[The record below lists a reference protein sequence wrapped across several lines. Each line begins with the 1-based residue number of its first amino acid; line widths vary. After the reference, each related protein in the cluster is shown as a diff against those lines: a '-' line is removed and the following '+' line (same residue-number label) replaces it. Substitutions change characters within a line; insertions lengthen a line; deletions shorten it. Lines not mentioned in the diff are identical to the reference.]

1 MQFYSSNF
9 RSIYLVLFGILLIS
23 ITLLLASFFLIR
35 QKQVQQYE
43 IDQIETI
50 EYRLPS
56 LDLEKYKQID
66 KLRQN

>member
-1 MQFYSSNF
+1 MQFYSSSF
-9 RSIYLVLFGILLIS
+9 RSIYLVLFGVLLIS
-23 ITLLLASFFLIR
+23 ITLFLASFLLIQ
-35 QKQVQQYE
+35 QKQVQQYQ

-66 KLRQN
+66 KLKQN